1 MDGIMLSLGPSLLPM
16 TVLQSVQSAS
26 DKVTLC
32 HSLNQNYKLASSTHL
47 GATDLRK
54 YRPMLRRYVLTFQY

>member
-47 GATDLRK
+47 
-54 YRPMLRRYVLTFQY
+54 